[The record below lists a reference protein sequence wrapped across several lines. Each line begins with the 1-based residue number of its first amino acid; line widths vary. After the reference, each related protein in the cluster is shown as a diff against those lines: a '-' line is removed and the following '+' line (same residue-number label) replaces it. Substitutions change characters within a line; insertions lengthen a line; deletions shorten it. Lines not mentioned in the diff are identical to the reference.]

1 MDKHY
6 YKLIED
12 FTQKNISSED
22 LADLMLWVDQS
33 RENQQ
38 TFREVVK
45 IYEAADSFFDAP
57 LKQQQS
63 WAKIQQRTNNQEPE
77 EFSSVKTR
85 SFNRWMLI
93 AAAIIVI
100 FSVSITYFQLQ
111 NQKTKTATVFHEIYN
126 PKGQKRL
133 VTMPDGSN
141 IYLNGDSR
149 IKYLESYD
157 KGKRIVYL
165 EGEAFFDVQHRP
177 GQPFV
182 VYSGKVATSVLGTS
196 FNVNAY
202 KDADKVKITVKT
214 GKVGVVFS
222 QGKTK
227 HVTYLLPNEQL
238 SVLNNGVSIRKANV
252 DADEIDSWRIY
263 KIVFYDQLLSE
274 IMRVIERE
282 YDVDIT
288 FKNQALKHIKLTTKF
303 DKCSVIQLMDMI
315 AQLSNS
321 KYSIYGKKITIY

>member
-12 FTQKNISSED
+12 FTKKNISSED
-22 LADLMLWVDQS
+22 LADLMLWVDKS
-33 RENQQ
+33 KENQQ
-38 TFREVVK
+38 IFREVVK
-45 IYEAADSFFDAP
+45 SYEAADSFFEAP
-57 LKQQQS
+57 QKQQQS
-63 WAKIQQRTNNQEPE
+63 WAKIQQRLILQEPD
-77 EFSSVKTR
+77 VNVPVNTR
-85 SFNRWMLI
+85 SFKQLLLI
-93 AAAIIVI
+93 AAAIIVT
-100 FSVSITYFQLQ
+100 FSVSIIYFQQ
-111 NQKTKTATVFHEIYN
+111 YYVRTKAPIVFHEIYN

-133 VTMPDGSN
+133 VTMPDGSS
-141 IYLNGDSR
+141 IYLNGDSK
-149 IKYLESYD
+149 IKYAENFD

-177 GQPFV
+177 KQPFI

-196 FNVNAY
+196 FNVNWY
-202 KDADKVKITVKT
+202 NGADKVKITVKT

-222 QGKTK
+222 RGKTK

-238 SVLNNGVSIRKANV
+238 SVLNNGESIKKSNL
-252 DADEIDSWRIY
+252 DADEIDSWRVY
-263 KIVFYDQLLSE
+263 KMVFYDQPLSE
-274 IMRVIERE
+274 IMKVIERE

-315 AQLSNS
+315 AQLSNL
-321 KYSIYGKKITIY
+321 KYTIYGKKITIY